1 MVLFNNAVVLS
12 VKKTSG
18 VFGGVTTGPIHLVHV
33 RCTGEELQ
41 LINCN
46 FSIIHTCTHTQDVGV
61 VCPGKSSPVYLL
73 FPVSALYNPLKF
85 RLKPELL

>member
-18 VFGGVTTGPIHLVHV
+18 VFGGVTTGPIHLGHV

-61 VCPGKSSPVYLL
+61 VCPGKSSPVHLL
-73 FPVSALYNPLKF
+73 FQLVHFTTP
-85 RLKPELL
+85 